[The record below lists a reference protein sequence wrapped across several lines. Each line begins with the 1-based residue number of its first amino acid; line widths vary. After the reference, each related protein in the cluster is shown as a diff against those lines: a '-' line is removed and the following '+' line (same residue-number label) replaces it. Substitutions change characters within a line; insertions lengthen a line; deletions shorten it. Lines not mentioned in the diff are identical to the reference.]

1 MYTQDVDRC
10 ITDHS
15 TWNTLRLS
23 EVGPNR
29 IGTQNPFLLS
39 LFLYNSKV
47 EKEKNIF
54 CIFYDVSPEMC
65 FVTIDFNWKVYIAR
79 RDVWTTPKASTKIR
93 KRRRRRDDMS
103 PLLLV

>member
-1 MYTQDVDRC
+1 MRLTDKSRNVDTIYCIIYPVNVYTQDVDRC

-47 EKEKNIF
+47 EKRKE
-54 CIFYDVSPEMC
+54 
-65 FVTIDFNWKVYIAR
+65 YILSFASFMMYP
-79 RDVWTTPKASTKIR
+79 PKSV
-93 KRRRRRDDMS
+93 
-103 PLLLV
+103 L